1 MTALVKG
8 GRMLSLS
15 NLRWRLRIIL
25 REIWVRVTAFG
36 VLGIL
41 TALSSAWFGH
51 MIPDEFGLKMGADSV
66 EPILTIMA
74 TAMLTATTFSLQIM
88 ITAFGSAQTSATP
101 RAIKL
106 MQTDRIT
113 QNVLASFIGSF
124 VFALVGI
131 IALQTQIYGAS
142 GRFLLLVVTIGV
154 VAMVVVSLLRWVQH
168 LSEFGR
174 LGDVISRVEDS
185 AANALKTRCADPYLG
200 ALPWEAPPTGV
211 WPVKS
216 QRTGNVQHVD
226 ISQLQEI
233 AQAHDCRIWLCAPPG
248 NFVHPAADLVACDGL
263 PVDAKIRA
271 HMEKE
276 ILDSFAIDH
285 ARDFEQDPQFGLIAL
300 AEIASRA
307 LSPAVN
313 DPGTG
318 IDILGRLTRVL
329 AIWTPAAEFELRHD
343 RIYARSIA
351 PEQLIEDAFSA
362 IARDGAGLFEV
373 ALRLQ
378 VVLGALAQMAPEPFA
393 KPAAQQA
400 LRAALQSEAALPLA
414 ENRARISAAAAA
426 LAQEVGV
433 SQPA

>member
-1 MTALVKG
+1 
-8 GRMLSLS
+8 MLSLS
-15 NLRWRLRIIL
+15 NLRWRLRIML

-36 VLGIL
+36 VLGIM

-51 MIPDEFGLKMGADSV
+51 MIPADFGPKMGADAV
-66 EPILTIMA
+66 QPILTIMA

-124 VFALVGI
+124 VFSLVGL

-142 GRFLLLVVTIGV
+142 GRFLLLIVTIGV
-154 VAMVVVSLLRWVQH
+154 VAIVVVSLLRWVQH

-174 LGDVISRVEDS
+174 LGDVISRVENA
-185 AANALKTRCADPYLG
+185 AANALRNRSAEPHLG
-200 ALPWEAPPTGV
+200 AKPWEVPPTGV

-216 QRTGNVQHVD
+216 RRTGNVQHTD
-226 ISQLQEI
+226 MAQLQEI
-233 AQAHDCRIWLCAPPG
+233 AQAHDCHIWLCAPPG
-248 NFVHPAADLVACDGL
+248 NFVHPAADLVVCDAL
-263 PVDAKIRA
+263 PVDAQARA
-271 HMEKE
+271 QIEDA
-276 ILDSFAIDH
+276 IIDSFAVDH

-329 AIWTPAAEFELRHD
+329 ANWAPPAECELRHD
-343 RIYARSIA
+343 RVYARSIP

-378 VVLGALAQMAPEPFA
+378 VVLDALAKMLPEEFGE
-393 KPAAQQA
+393 PAAQEA
-400 LRAALQSEAALPLA
+400 LRAALQSEDALPLA
-414 ENRARISAAAAA
+414 ANRARITAAAAA
-426 LAQEVGV
+426 LAKEVGV
-433 SQPA
+433 SLPA